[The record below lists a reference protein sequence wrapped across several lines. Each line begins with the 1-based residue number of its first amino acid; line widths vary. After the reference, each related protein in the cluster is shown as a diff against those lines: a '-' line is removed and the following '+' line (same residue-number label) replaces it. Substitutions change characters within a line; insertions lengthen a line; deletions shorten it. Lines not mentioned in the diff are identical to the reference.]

1 MQGDNGGAQRNRN
14 RNRKWAQFTPK
25 RTNGG
30 EEEAGEA
37 AKGEKEGERERERS
51 QQPAQVGV
59 AFNFGAKHPSKL
71 AQLNSTR
78 LESTPLINS
87 TSSLVG
93 INYADV
99 FIVLRFQVW

>member
-1 MQGDNGGAQRNRN
+1 MPKPKVGSIYTQAKKQERRQSKRVREGDR
-14 RNRKWAQFTPK
+14 
-25 RTNGG
+25 
-30 EEEAGEA
+30 
-37 AKGEKEGERERERS
+37 ERERQRS
-51 QQPAQVGV
+51 QQPAHARV
-59 AFNFGAKHPSKL
+59 AFNFGAKHSSKL

-78 LESTPLINS
+78 RVSTPLINS